1 MIERFSLFAV
11 KVKWGRENFPNIE
24 VNTDEDPL
32 VFKAQLFALTGVQP
46 SRQKVMCK
54 GLALKDDD
62 WNMPLKDVSF
72 GFRCMKFVHVAVGD
86 LI

>member
-32 VFKAQLFALTGVQP
+32 VFKAQLFALTGVHP

-62 WNMPLKDVSF
+62 WNMPLKDVS
-72 GFRCMKFVHVAVGD
+72 CMKCVRVIR
-86 LI
+86 LM